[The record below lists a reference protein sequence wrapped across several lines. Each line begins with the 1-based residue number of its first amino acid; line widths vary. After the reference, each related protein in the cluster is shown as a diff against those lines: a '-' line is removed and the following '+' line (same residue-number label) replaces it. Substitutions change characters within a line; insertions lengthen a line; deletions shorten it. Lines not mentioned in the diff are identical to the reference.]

1 MAPLDEQLSDVVR
14 RRSHDRRILV
24 FHLWPAFTQVKAEG
38 IARAI
43 ASKGGPMKKHLLQIS
58 MIAALAVS
66 AGNAQVTPQA
76 RANVPFGFIVDNKTL
91 TAGEYVVGPSHDVI
105 VIRSADNKKSI
116 LVMGKDTRSKQVQKT
131 GKLVFHRYGNE
142 YFLSEEWTPGDE
154 WGHRLSKTCGCRKLH
169 AERKVFEREK
179 VKAQTPQWF
188 WWQRKGYRIQGGH
201 QRPMGLQERGNSVGT
216 PLSVDNQVPPVF
228 QAARRS

>member
-76 RANVPFGFIVDNKTL
+76 RANIPFGFIVHNKTL

-142 YFLSEEWTPGDE
+142 YFLSEVWTPGDE
-154 WGHRLSKTCGCRKLH
+154 WGHRLSKTR
-169 AERKVFEREK
+169 REREI
-179 VKAQTPQWF
+179 AATGSIHGSQTMIVL
-188 WWQRKGYRIQGGH
+188 R
-201 QRPMGLQERGNSVGT
+201 
-216 PLSVDNQVPPVF
+216 
-228 QAARRS
+228 

>member
-1 MAPLDEQLSDVVR
+1 
-14 RRSHDRRILV
+14 
-24 FHLWPAFTQVKAEG
+24 
-38 IARAI
+38 
-43 ASKGGPMKKHLLQIS
+43 MKKHLLQIS

-142 YFLSEEWTPGDE
+142 YFLSEVWTPGDE

-169 AERKVFEREK
+169 EERKVFERER
-179 VKAQTPQWF
+179 VKTQTPQWF
-188 WWQRKGYRIQGGH
+188 CLQRKGYRIQGGH
-201 QRPMGLQERGNSVGT
+201 QRPMGLQERGNSVAAHLFPWT
-216 PLSVDNQVPPVF
+216 IKCPLFFRLRVGHSGDGD
-228 QAARRS
+228 RRLAG